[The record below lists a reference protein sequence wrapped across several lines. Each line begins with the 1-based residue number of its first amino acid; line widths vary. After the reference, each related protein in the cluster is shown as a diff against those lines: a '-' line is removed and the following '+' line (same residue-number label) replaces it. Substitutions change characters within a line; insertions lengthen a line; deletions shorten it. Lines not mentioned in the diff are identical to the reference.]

1 MPAFVSRG
9 LTDHSLRIGVIP
21 SAVRPMAERELRA
34 ALLRDLER
42 VLVPFV
48 AAEIVL
54 VSQEEEKTLQEWGER
69 TTGKCDADNQQSRSQ
84 DG

>member
-9 LTDHSLRIGVIP
+9 LTDHSLRIGVMP
-21 SAVRPMAERELRA
+21 SAVRPMAERGLRG
-34 ALLRDLER
+34 ALLRDPAR
-42 VLVPFV
+42 VLVPFA
-48 AAEIVL
+48 AAEIAPVN
-54 VSQEEEKTLQEWGER
+54 QEEEKTLQEWGER